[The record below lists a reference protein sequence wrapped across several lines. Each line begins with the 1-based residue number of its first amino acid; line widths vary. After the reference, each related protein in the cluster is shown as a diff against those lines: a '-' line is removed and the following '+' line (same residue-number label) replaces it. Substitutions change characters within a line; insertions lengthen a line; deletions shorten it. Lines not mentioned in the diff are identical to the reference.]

1 MIHREPIYSQG
12 LFKEV
17 GDLARKKNM
26 GWRCNVKRTDMKNK
40 GGGRP
45 KNVGTL

>member
-26 GWRCNVKRTDMKNK
+26 GEVQCKEDLFEEQ

-45 KNVGTL
+45 RNVGAL